1 MTDPRITAGRSGA
14 RRTATRLAAGLLALS
29 ALTAACGLKPDAT
42 QSLKASGTA
51 GGAGGAGGGGGV
63 NGGGGNGNG
72 NLPGA
77 VPGGGGGSVPGVG
90 GGGGGGGTGNGNG
103 GTNGGGGTGN
113 GGGNGGTTNAGN
125 VACGTPHGGDTTG
138 VSSSHINI
146 GVHAPLTGTGTPF
159 PNNSFAA
166 GAGTFWKQ
174 PGHTVC
180 GRTVISEI
188 QDDQYTPTHAHQVC
202 EAMAKRDFLVVGGG
216 GTDQIQACATDA
228 VIQQNHVPY
237 LSAGVTDNGLTSLS
251 NYFAVSLTYQQQ
263 GTLVLK
269 NAQQQGIA
277 TPADS
282 NQPSDNIPGAKAKWA
297 IVTANSPNFIGARK
311 GIEAAL
317 TAAHIAYK
325 EYNRDQNSNYQGD
338 ATQFGQSLAL
348 DGFKTIFMDAAPGY
362 FVFSVAGY
370 YKQPGAVGYWVGPGV
385 TYTEITVAQYI
396 CQQSA
401 NAISGHAYFLAPA
414 PGVDKATADFKQAYG
429 STYDDI
435 EWALWGLSNDLWNLL
450 KNASVNLT
458 RANFIDASEHATI
471 PSFPYVPVDF
481 RDHGGHFGGTGAW
494 AQKVNCAESEPGQSE
509 AGAWDTVGSSY
520 LRLF

>member
-1 MTDPRITAGRSGA
+1 MTVHHTAFRV
-14 RRTATRLAAGLLALS
+14 AAGVLAVS

-51 GGAGGAGGGGGV
+51 GNA
-63 NGGGGNGNG
+63 N
-72 NLPGA
+72 
-77 VPGGGGGSVPGVG
+77 GVG
-90 GGGGGGGTGNGNG
+90 GGGGAGGNGTGVPGSNGGTGVPGS
-103 GTNGGGGTGN
+103 
-113 GGGNGGTTNAGN
+113 NGGTTLPGGGGSGSGTGNSGNTNNGTGTGTGNNGTGTTASGN
-125 VACGTPHGGDTTG
+125 VACGTPHGGNTTG
-138 VSSSHINI
+138 ITSSSINL

-166 GAGTFWKQ
+166 GADTFWKQ

-180 GRTVISEI
+180 GRHVHAEI
-188 QDDQYTPTHAHQVC
+188 QDDQYTPAHARQVC
-202 EAMAKRDFLVVGGG
+202 SAMAKRDFLVVGGG
-216 GTDQIQACATDA
+216 GTDQIQACATEPY
-228 VIQQNHVPY
+228 IHQNNVPY

-269 NAQQQGIA
+269 NAQQQGFA

-282 NQPSDNIPGAKAKWA
+282 TVNSDNIPGAKAKWA
-297 IVTANSPNFIGARK
+297 IVTANPVNFAGARK
-311 GIEAAL
+311 GMEAAL
-317 TAAHIAYK
+317 NAAHIPYK
-325 EYNRDQNSNYQGD
+325 EYQQDQNGNYQGA
-338 ATQFGQSLAL
+338 ATQFGQTLAL

-370 YKQPGAVGYWVGPGV
+370 YKQPGAVANWVGPGV

-396 CQQSA
+396 CQQST
-401 NAISGHAYFLAPA
+401 NAVTGHAYFLAPA
-414 PGVDKATADFKQAYG
+414 PGVDRATSDFRQAYG

-450 KNASVNLT
+450 KFASNNLT
-458 RANFIDASEHATI
+458 RPNFLDSTEHAVI
-471 PSFPYVPVDF
+471 PSNPYVPVDF

-494 AQKVNCAESEPGQSE
+494 VQKVNCGESEPGQSE
-509 AGAWDTVGSSY
+509 AGAWDTVGSAY